1 MQLATPTTCT
11 RVNFANLAL
20 EKSSMYELSNK
31 YSVVVVRL
39 TPSLPQRE
47 RHPKG
52 NPLDPLAKFS
62 INPLAQRG
70 SDEVPERP
78 PMGGEMLTKFKR
90 PHL

>member
-1 MQLATPTTCT
+1 
-11 RVNFANLAL
+11 
-20 EKSSMYELSNK
+20 MYELFNK

-39 TPSLPQRE
+39 TPSLPQRG

-62 INPLAQRG
+62 INLLAQRG
-70 SDEVPERP
+70 SDEAPERP
-78 PMGGEMLTKFKR
+78 PKGGELFAKFKR